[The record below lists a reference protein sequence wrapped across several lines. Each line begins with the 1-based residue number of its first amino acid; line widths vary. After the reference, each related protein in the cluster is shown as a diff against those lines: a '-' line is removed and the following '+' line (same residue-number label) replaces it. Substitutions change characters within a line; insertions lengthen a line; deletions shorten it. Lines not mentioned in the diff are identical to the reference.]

1 MILLGEIV
9 VSCWLICCGDLHW
22 IPYVNIFLLF
32 QWDILSITSLF
43 HLATSKPENL
53 EHRFGLGW
61 FGLPAHMSAEL
72 WYRPAYM
79 LRSDNLRS
87 LALMDIL
94 SWQTSSLHLST
105 SRMTYRS
112 STSSTFVL
120 NTGFIT
126 LDISKE
132 KYRWNNQKIKKTWW
146 DHLPGISDY
155 LLPIFGKLFYWGYVG
170 QN

>member
-1 MILLGEIV
+1 MSDGLSFVRFCTVQDCTRSYVWDSDSGEI
-9 VSCWLICCGDLHW
+9 
-22 IPYVNIFLLF
+22 
-32 QWDILSITSLF
+32 
-43 HLATSKPENL
+43 
-53 EHRFGLGW
+53 
-61 FGLPAHMSAEL
+61 PAHMSADL
-72 WYRPAYM
+72 WYRPACI

-87 LALMDIL
+87 LALTDIL

-105 SRMTYRS
+105 NRMTYRS

-132 KYRWNNQKIKKTWW
+132 NTAEIIKRWNRPTAKFKLKISQNHLYDRWW
-146 DHLPGISDY
+146 DHLPRISDY
-155 LLPIFGKLFYWGYVG
+155 LLPIFEKLFYWGYVG